1 MTVSIAFYGA
11 GEQARPY
18 LDALARRPDVRLCG
32 VCDLDR
38 RAAEQVAAGW
48 EAQVFLSYEAMLQ
61 DACPDALWVCVA
73 PHLQGDVLL
82 RAAEQRIPFFVD
94 PPGALSHE
102 RALQYGKLVREA
114 GLVTAVGFPTQYTDV
129 AREAREYLG
138 AHSLPLALGWWLRP
152 GRAESGPTAAG
163 LLWNEACRLVDALR
177 YFCGA
182 VTRVHAF
189 AAGAP
194 LAEGVAAPVESAGG
208 MIIHL
213 AFARGTA
220 AVVTLAT
227 FARPDPRVQL
237 ELLGEGWSLV
247 FDEGLASLRV
257 DERDKTTIL
266 RRLND
271 PATDHVNAFLEAVAI
286 GDAAAV
292 VTGYAEAL
300 HTLSVCHAAALSAR
314 EGRAVEMASLSAMEE
329 SGASM
334 VEGSQAGAGGLG
346 RRRMPS

>member
-1 MTVSIAFYGA
+1 MTVSVAFYGT

-48 EAQVFLSYEAMLQ
+48 EARVFLSYEAMLRE
-61 DACPDALWVCVA
+61 ACPDALWVCVA

-82 RAAEQRIPFFVD
+82 RAAEQRVPFFVD

-102 RALQYGKLVREA
+102 RALLYGKLVREA
-114 GLVTAVGFPTQYTDV
+114 RLVTAVGFPTQYTDV

-138 AHSLPLALGWWLRP
+138 TNPVPLALGWWLRP
-152 GRAESGPTAAG
+152 GRPESGGTAAG

-177 YFCGA
+177 YFCGE
-182 VTRVHAF
+182 VTRVQAF
-189 AAGAP
+189 GAGAD
-194 LAEGVAAPVESAGG
+194 EAGG
-208 MIIHL
+208 LVVHL

-220 AVVTLAT
+220 AVVTLAA
-227 FARPDPRVQL
+227 FARPQPRVQL

-247 FDEGLASLRV
+247 FDEGLGSLRV

-271 PATDHVNAFLEAVAI
+271 PAADHVAAFLEAVA
-286 GDAAAV
+286 GGEPSAV
-292 VTGYAEAL
+292 ATGYADAL
-300 HTLSVCHAAALSAR
+300 QTLSVCHAAALSAR
-314 EGRAVEMASLSAMEE
+314 EGRPVELASLEE
-329 SGASM
+329 KPA
-334 VEGSQAGAGGLG
+334 
-346 RRRMPS
+346 PP